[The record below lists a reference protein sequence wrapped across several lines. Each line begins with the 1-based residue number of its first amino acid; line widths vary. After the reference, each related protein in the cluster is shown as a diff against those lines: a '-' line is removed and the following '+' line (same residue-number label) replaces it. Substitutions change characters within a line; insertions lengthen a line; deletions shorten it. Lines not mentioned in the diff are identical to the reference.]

1 MCCVSLIQEKLLD
14 TKNVIVS
21 AVEKCLGLLN
31 LLLFIRFHPLGV
43 VGEISRWSTTL
54 TTNVGLP
61 EFVLRGMEG
70 LGACAPVLTEGTWL
84 THGLFLNVGIIIGA
98 LASAVFSGEFKIRIP
113 RSPVRYA
120 QSLIGGGVMGY
131 GAGLGLGCTLGAFF
145 SAVPSLAVNGW
156 VYALGLTI
164 GAFIGVKIIKR
175 IP

>member
-1 MCCVSLIQEKLLD
+1 ML
-14 TKNVIVS
+14 VI
-21 AVEKCLGLLN
+21 
-31 LLLFIRFHPLGV
+31 
-43 VGEISRWSTTL
+43 
-54 TTNVGLP
+54 
-61 EFVLRGMEG
+61 
-70 LGACAPVLTEGTWL
+70 
-84 THGLFLNVGIIIGA
+84 
-98 LASAVFSGEFKIRIP
+98 GEFKIRIP